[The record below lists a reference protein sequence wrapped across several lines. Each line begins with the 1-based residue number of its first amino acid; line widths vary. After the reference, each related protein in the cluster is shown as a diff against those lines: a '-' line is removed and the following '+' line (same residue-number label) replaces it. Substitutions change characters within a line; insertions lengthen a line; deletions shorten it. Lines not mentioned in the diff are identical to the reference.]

1 MLGHHSQGK
10 NKNYLK
16 VARGLPLNC
25 AGVSGGKI
33 ATESEP
39 ERREQL
45 TLSEDAP
52 NGLSVGRIGK
62 NH

>member
-16 VARGLPLNC
+16 VARDKLPPKANPNL
-25 AGVSGGKI
+25 GS
-33 ATESEP
+33 
-39 ERREQL
+39 QL
-45 TLSEDAP
+45 TLSEDVP